1 MPSFR
6 NKSAFFGSLFFTTS
20 FGVFTYITPY
30 ISILNFKSA
39 LENDNY
45 GKANQYID
53 FPSVRQSLKI
63 QIKENVNRAYATE
76 IRTYPY
82 ASFGLV
88 LLEPIVN
95 RIVDMTVT
103 ANGLKLLLDKGLLA
117 NSETQVVN
125 EGSINTHNNSA
136 DIDVSHEKVLKPK
149 INLYYYNFNTFILSS
164 TVDRAHKPIISYW
177 KRDGIFHWRLNS
189 LSLPHELLR
198 IN

>member
-6 NKSAFFGSLFFTTS
+6 NKSALFGTLFFTISLGT
-20 FGVFTYITPY
+20 FTYITPY
-30 ISILNFKSA
+30 LSILNFKSA

-45 GKANQYID
+45 GKANKYIA

-63 QIKENVNRAYATE
+63 QITENVNRAYATE
-76 IRTYPY
+76 IRSNPY

-103 ANGLKLLLDKGLLA
+103 VNGLKLLLDRGLLA
-117 NSETQVVN
+117 NSETQIVN
-125 EGSINTHNNSA
+125 EGSINTHNNST
-136 DIDVSHEKVLKPK
+136 DLDLSHEKVVKPK
-149 INLYYYNFNTFILSS
+149 IKLYYYNLNTFILSS
-164 TVDRAHKPIISYW
+164 TVDRANEPIISYW
-177 KRDGIFHWRLNS
+177 KREGVFHWRLNS